1 MMWSDICSTYG
12 VFDKS
17 LKKMSPNHASV
28 TKFGITWQAFSIL
41 RVLQPLF
48 LSKEYS
54 VQLSSTC
61 SILHE
66 NKSLTINR
74 FQYIQVLSD
83 ECSTAMLKQLPEAF
97 KDTETHT
104 ELAGK
109 STKKGFPNKAQ
120 IRQVF
125 SSELLRFLLKAYT
138 MPEPVDTI
146 NLGRIVDAIDN
157 ASYKPD
163 ILKNIWS
170 HLATDETSTWIQ
182 LIDKALFYYVEY
194 LVDFC
199 RVNTFRKTGM
209 PFIDILAKKK
219 ALLCESLC
227 FDDTARIEYRNFLQ
241 DPSKK
246 KYGTKDR
253 YQYAIK
259 TGIFESS
266 TQANSD
272 KEPDIDPNKNGA
284 RKALVSVP
292 ISFKACMKQIAFQA
306 AYLEIDATDTGH
318 RENWWNMFDMS
329 AFVKNIESKA
339 SNAIKT
345 RHANLENEE
354 TKDNNEDVE
363 ILGGQPRKRL
373 LEDLMTSFDNKSKKH
388 KKEIFQ
394 RTLKMVADSFKKE
407 EEDDSSTEEKMI
419 SMNEATVYKGLFAPI
434 NKKQDK
440 IDNGSNKSDSSS
452 DESDNSDL

>member
-1 MMWSDICSTYG
+1 MWSDICSTYG

-41 RVLQPLF
+41 RVLQPVF

-54 VQLSSTC
+54 AQLSSTC

-97 KDTETHT
+97 KDTETYT

-120 IRQVF
+120 IRQLF

-138 MPEPVDTI
+138 MPEPVDAI
-146 NLGRIVDAIDN
+146 NLNRIADAIDN

-199 RVNTFRKTGM
+199 RVNTFRKTGI

-272 KEPDIDPNKNGA
+272 KEPDIDPNQNGGK
-284 RKALVSVP
+284 KALVSVP

-306 AYLEIDATDTGH
+306 AYLEIDATATGH
-318 RENWWNMFDMS
+318 RDWWNMFDMS
-329 AFVKNIESKA
+329 AFVKIIESKA

-394 RTLKMVADSFKKE
+394 RTLKMVADSFKDE
-407 EEDDSSTEEKMI
+407 EDSSTEETEI
-419 SMNEATVYKGLFAPI
+419 SRNEATVYKGLFAPI
-434 NKKQDK
+434 NTKQDK
-440 IDNGSNKSDSSS
+440 IDNRSDLSSDDNDKSDTS
-452 DESDNSDL
+452 EPDNF